1 MENATNTTNT
11 ESTES
16 TENTSG
22 HTRNIIDD
30 ILNSAVS
37 VANGKIRD
45 LGSVQ
50 EIAPRNTT
58 MQKFGKTSAIENIL
72 RASGSQDAN
81 VLDIQTLDPNLH
93 LKEFLYTEVAK
104 DAGVNKLRV
113 SKSGE
118 EFFRDSSPVICL
130 CGVAGSG
137 KSRIILEKIHYL
149 CETFPKIRILLT
161 RNTRVSMNYSTLYTW
176 EEFVLPK
183 DHPARKGANKKYR
196 DCYYY
201 PNGSEVHCFGLD
213 DVEKVL
219 SSEWDIVYVNEAI
232 DIPEEMAISIYSR
245 LRGTNGPYNQLIFD
259 CNPGSQRHWLYQ
271 MYLKNNKKLPL
282 KMMWFWHED
291 NPAFFETA
299 PKETQ
304 VLLNSEIDT
313 YRTITDSKK
322 ELDKTEKL
330 LQELTSN
337 EVYDAGLYYEYT
349 EKITSLKETIENFS
363 KILSPKFLQAYQEY
377 PIYGRTNLWGKW
389 TKYGRKYVINILAK
403 LEGTA
408 RRRFFLGEWFT
419 AEGTIYELDF
429 KPERVIVPNFNP
441 FEFPAPYCDLWKLV
455 LQWDFG
461 WKNATVCQFW
471 VINPENTK
479 AWLMAEY
486 YQSGVLLAD
495 AAKFV
500 LQYLGFEYEKET
512 KTHIKIDDSPFPLP
526 DLVISDHDGEGRAT
540 ISQELGLK
548 VITAEK
554 NIADGIQAV
563 RSLMNPGELT
573 REDIAVLLG
582 SQAPEQDLVLSAEEE
597 ELLANKMY
605 NDVVEDAKERAN
617 KQYQEQ
623 PYVLFMADT
632 LIHPPDRML
641 KERGCPTCTV
651 EEFDTYVY
659 DKNGDKPAPN
669 QIDDGMDC
677 LRMFVCTWKGIKR
690 AGNDKHK
697 SIKLANPSFFS
708 MMLGRKNPLSNSRR
722 GKQKTFRRILTNKEN
737 NDILASEVGFD
748 EHTEKYKRVQFSMF
762 VARSTKTR
770 DSRRI

>member
-1 MENATNTTNT
+1 MSNTTNIT
-11 ESTES
+11 
-16 TENTSG
+16 NTASSS
-22 HTRNIIDD
+22 RSIIDE
-30 ILNSAVS
+30 ILNGAISVS
-37 VANGKIRD
+37 NGKITE

-50 EIAPRNTT
+50 EIAPRNAT
-58 MQKFGKTSAIENIL
+58 MQTFGKTSAIQNIL
-72 RASGSQDAN
+72 RATGSSDSN
-81 VLDIQTLDPNLH
+81 VLDVQTIDPNLH

-104 DAGVNKLRV
+104 TSAVEKLRV

-118 EFFRDSSPVICL
+118 EFFKDDSPVICL

-149 CETFPKIRILLT
+149 CETFPGIRILLT

-183 DHPARKGANKKYR
+183 NHPARKGAAKKYR

-245 LRGTNGPYNQLIFD
+245 LRGTNGPYNQLILD
-259 CNPGSQRHWLYQ
+259 CNPGSQRHWLFQ
-271 MYLKNNKKLPL
+271 MHLKNNKKLPL

-291 NPAFFETA
+291 NPAFFEPA
-299 PKETQ
+299 PPRTQQILNAEIETYNI
-304 VLLNSEIDT
+304 VTNA
-313 YRTITDSKK
+313 KK
-322 ELDKTEKL
+322 ELKKAQENLDKL
-330 LQELTSN
+330 RAQ
-337 EVYDAGLYYEYT
+337 EVYEASLFYQHE
-349 EKITSLKETIENFS
+349 EEITKHQNTINEFTPLIS
-363 KILSPKFLQAYQEY
+363 HDFLQAYNEY
-377 PIYGRTNLWGKW
+377 PIFGRTNLWGRW

-429 KPERVIVPNFNP
+429 KPERVMVPSFNP

-486 YQSGVLLAD
+486 YQSGALLAD
-495 AAKFV
+495 AAKYV
-500 LQYLGFEYEKET
+500 LQYLGYEYDKENKRHERIT
-512 KTHIKIDDSPFPLP
+512 DTPFPLP

-540 ISQELGLK
+540 ISQEMGLK

-563 RSLMNPGELT
+563 RALMNPGELT
-573 REDIAVLLG
+573 KEDIAVLLG
-582 SQAPEQDLVLSAEEE
+582 TQAEDKEVVLTAEEE
-597 ELLANKMY
+597 EILANKMY
-605 NDVVEDAKERAN
+605 NEVVEDAKERAN

-623 PYVLFMADT
+623 PYILFMEDT
-632 LIHPPDRML
+632 LIHPVDKALR
-641 KERGCPTCTV
+641 ERGCPTRTI
-651 EEFDTYVY
+651 EEFDSYVY
-659 DKNGDKPAPN
+659 DTKGEKPAPN
-669 QIDDGMDC
+669 QIDDGMDS

-690 AGNDKHK
+690 GGSNDKHK
-697 SIKLANPSFFS
+697 NIKLANQSFFS
-708 MMLGRKNPLSNSRR
+708 MMLGRKRPFSGTRK
-722 GKQKTFRRILTNKEN
+722 GKQKAFSRILTNKEES
-737 NDILASEVGFD
+737 DILTSEVAFE
-748 EHTEKYKRVQFSMF
+748 EHTNKYKHSQFSMF
-762 VARSTKTR
+762 VARSSKTR